1 MKSLLLWNKMN
12 YFIELPLSL
21 IRKEKKKIG
30 KEEGRA
36 GGREGGKEGGKST
49 FSRIWLQSAD
59 CE

>member
-1 MKSLLLWNKMN
+1 MN

-36 GGREGGKEGGKST
+36 GGREGGKEGGKGT